1 MTENKERVKEKAR
14 RFYVRPLTEVYS
26 ADSCALLAGTY
37 FSGDAGDA
45 VFGNY
50 FHGGGNA
57 GGASFG
63 STLSGGGSSG
73 GGGSAGGGSFGNAF
87 SGGASP
93 EGGSAGSVNI
103 VTGAKDFGIGFSDVW
118 E

>member
-1 MTENKERVKEKAR
+1 MTENKEKEKLAR
-14 RFYVRPLTEVYS
+14 TVVYVPPCIEVHPAELS
-26 ADSCALLAGTY
+26 ALLAGTY
-37 FSGDAGDA
+37 FHGDGNAGSG

-57 GGASFG
+57 GNASFG
-63 STLSGGGSSG
+63 SSMSGGGSPGAGLFGSG
-73 GGGSAGGGSFGNAF
+73 F

-93 EGGSAGSVNI
+93 NGGDAGAAHL
-103 VTGAKDFGIGFSDVW
+103 VTGAKEFGIGFSDVW

>member
-37 FSGDAGDA
+37 FHGDGNAGSG

-57 GGASFG
+57 GNASFG
-63 STLSGGGSSG
+63 SSMSGGGSPGAGLFGSG
-73 GGGSAGGGSFGNAF
+73 F

-93 EGGSAGSVNI
+93 NGGDAGAAHL
-103 VTGAKDFGIGFSDVW
+103 VTGAKEFGIGFSDVW